1 MKLVERLAARM
12 KEWSAPPD
20 LTPLPRL
27 KGAFKV
33 GFVGLGVESR
43 CRLAPDLAPPDDP
56 FGPDFIVMSTEGR
69 GVACLPEAI
78 GLGKFHDCIV
88 HLAPIGED
96 EASYDALLKAVE
108 EAQAQGHP
116 IDILGAEA
124 EAMQHSRAGDGTN
137 GLAVIDVDLDVPLP
151 DAPGYTLS
159 VGAVEPT
166 WPVHYWAFPR
176 HGEPL
181 GFVMLGESVP

>member
-1 MKLVERLAARM
+1 MKIVERITDRL
-12 KEWSAPPD
+12 KDWGSHPD

-43 CRLAPDLAPPDDP
+43 CRLSPDLAQPDDP
-56 FGPDFIVMSTEGR
+56 LGPDFIVMSTEGR

-88 HLAPIGED
+88 HLAPIDED
-96 EASYDALLKAVE
+96 EASYDVLLKAVE
-108 EAQAQGHP
+108 EAQAQRHQ
-116 IDILGAEA
+116 IDVLGAE
-124 EAMQHSRAGDGTN
+124 EAVQHSRAGDGTN
-137 GLAVIDVDLDVPLP
+137 GLAIIDVDLDVPINE
-151 DAPGYTLS
+151 AIGYMLS

-166 WPVHYWAFPR
+166 WPVHYWALPR
-176 HGEPL
+176 NGEPL